1 MSQSPVR
8 LSKNFLLREFTCHDG
23 TGVPVAAIPAL
34 REWCARWGEPLRARF
49 GPVRVTSGFRTKRY
63 NASVGGAAQSYHV
76 YNLRHPA
83 PGGAPNLWD
92 IAADVVPARGDV
104 EDWQAWASATL
115 ARGQQGFGASRGAA
129 VGYPRSGFIH
139 LDTGPRRTWAG

>member
-8 LSKNFLLREFTCHDG
+8 LSKNFLLREFACHDG
-23 TGVPVAAIPAL
+23 TPVPASAVPAL
-34 REWCARWGEPLRARF
+34 REWCIRWGEPLRTRF
-49 GPVRVTSGFRTKRY
+49 GPVRVTSGYRTRRY
-63 NASVGGAAQSYHV
+63 NAQVGGADRSYHV
-76 YNLRHPA
+76 YDLRHPTKLV
-83 PGGAPNLWD
+83 GANRWD

-104 EDWQAWASATL
+104 ADWQAWASATL
-115 ARGQQGFGASRGAA
+115 RRGQQGFGASRGAA